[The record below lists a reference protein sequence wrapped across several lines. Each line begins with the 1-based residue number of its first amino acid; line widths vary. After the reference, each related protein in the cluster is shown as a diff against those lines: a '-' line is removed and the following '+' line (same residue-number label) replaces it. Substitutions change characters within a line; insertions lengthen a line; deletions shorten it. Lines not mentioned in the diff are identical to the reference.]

1 MNVVG
6 SCSLGHGNVPGAM
19 FCATCGQALLANTGA
34 ANANASA
41 LAVPSEE
48 LSPVRRRSFN
58 PIVLMGVAVLVAVLV
73 GVSFPVRSALNST
86 TVPNVSGMTR
96 TAAQASAMAASL
108 GALSATEEF
117 SDTVPVGF
125 IIRQSPSAGG
135 TAAKDS
141 ALAIVLSQGPRLVT
155 LSVTNDLSDGVM
167 DFDLDL
173 SCSTYVRLFSGIY
186 SDSTLIDDNDVKLGS
201 MTAAGWVPDPS
212 NGTYFPC
219 LATATFEEVPEN
231 RDRYRVNLSTDDPEN
246 NNLGWFT
253 GEDARAQNWRIEE

>member
-1 MNVVG
+1 MNVGG

-19 FCATCGQALLANTGA
+19 FCATCGQALLGPGA
-34 ANANASA
+34 AGANVTA
-41 LAVPSEE
+41 LAVSSDD
-48 LSPVRRRSFN
+48 LSPVRRRSVR
-58 PIVLMGVAVLVAVLV
+58 PIVFMGVALLVAVLV
-73 GVSFPVRSALNST
+73 GVSFPVRSALNNT
-86 TVPNVSGMTR
+86 TVPNVLGMNR
-96 TAAQASAMAASL
+96 TAAQAAAMVASL
-108 GALSATEEF
+108 AAPSETEEF
-117 SDTVPVGF
+117 SDIVPLGF
-125 IIRQSPSAGG
+125 IIRQSPSGGG

-173 SCSTYVRLFSGIY
+173 TCSTYVRLFGGIY
-186 SDSTLIDDNDVKLGS
+186 SDSTLIDENDVKLSS

-219 LATATFEEVPEN
+219 LATATFEDVPEN

-253 GEDARAQNWRIEE
+253 GNDARAQNWRIEE